1 MCNINIF
8 TIINWQV
15 SIPVVTSGAG
25 SDFDIDCF
33 KFHTV
38 SKQGEWQGKKKK
50 SFLSDRG
57 NYLLDV
63 ALITSIRKL

>member
-1 MCNINIF
+1 MYNINIF

-38 SKQGEWQGKKKK
+38 SKQGNGKGKKKRNPFK
-50 SFLSDRG
+50 
-57 NYLLDV
+57 
-63 ALITSIRKL
+63 

>member
-8 TIINWQV
+8 TINNWQV

-38 SKQGEWQGKKKK
+38 SVKEWQGKKKK
-50 SFLSDRG
+50 KSF
-57 NYLLDV
+57 
-63 ALITSIRKL
+63 

>member
-38 SKQGEWQGKKKK
+38 SKQGNGKGKKKK
-50 SFLSDRG
+50 ILLSDRG